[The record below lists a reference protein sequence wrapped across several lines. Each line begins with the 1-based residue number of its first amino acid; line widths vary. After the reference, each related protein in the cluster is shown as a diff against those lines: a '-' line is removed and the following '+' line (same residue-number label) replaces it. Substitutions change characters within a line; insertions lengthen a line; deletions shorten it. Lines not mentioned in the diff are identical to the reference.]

1 MTNSSE
7 SVTLQNAMEQIVQ
20 KQNYIHYDVWIK
32 NFSLNLENIWN
43 EPSAKVLQP
52 LDNEAENHDHETAI
66 VIGRGPSLKKNKH
79 LELLAKSNFKGT
91 IVCCDGILIEALKAG
106 VTPEKFPNFYVVTID
121 YAPTYTKFYDDE
133 IVDKYGKNI
142 KGIFTTISDP
152 KIVTRARDA
161 GIQIHWVH
169 PLFDLTEG
177 KKSFNYITSKIV
189 KIKKNESGLPAIQTG
204 GNVGT
209 SAWFISWMI
218 LKCKNVCLI
227 GINHGWEED
236 DPWEKIITHNGDLL
250 IDIEQNDPAFN
261 KLFQKI
267 HNPDFDT
274 YCIFD
279 PMFLLYSLCLRE
291 FISRSPNWVNTIN
304 CTEGGSIFG
313 DRITSKYFEP
323 FLNSLSLD
331 SKS

>member
-1 MTNSSE
+1 MTDSTETIN
-7 SVTLQNAMEQIVQ
+7 LQNAMEQIVQ
-20 KQNYIHYDVWIK
+20 KQNYEHYDVWLK

-43 EPSAKVLQP
+43 EPSGKILQP
-52 LDNEAENHDHETAI
+52 NENEKRTPDLETAI
-66 VIGRGPSLKKNKH
+66 VIGRGPSLKKNNH
-79 LELLAKSNFKGT
+79 LELLANSNFKGT

-133 IVDKYGKNI
+133 IVDKFGKKI

-152 KIVTRARDA
+152 KVVTRARDA
-161 GIQIHWVH
+161 GIKIHWVH

-177 KKSFNYITSKIV
+177 KKSFNYITSKIT
-189 KIKKNESGLPAIQTG
+189 KARKEDEGLPAIQTG

-209 SAWFISWMI
+209 SAWFVSWMI
-218 LKCKNVCLI
+218 LKCKTVCLV

-250 IDIEQNDPAFN
+250 IDIDQNDPAFK
-261 KLFQKI
+261 KLFQKVY
-267 HNPDFDT
+267 NPDFDN

-279 PMFLLYSLCLRE
+279 PMFLLYSLCFRE
-291 FISRSPNWVNTIN
+291 FISRSPTWVNTIN

-313 DRITSKYFEP
+313 DRITSKYFNQ
-323 FLNSLSLD
+323 FLNSFS
-331 SKS
+331 SN